1 MEDYRC
7 GHSSGFAPDSLFK
20 SHTRLTPFWG
30 TNLGKIILIGKINKN
45 ILFFNK
51 FLYLCRNKTY
61 FSLMIIEWWN
71 SLDLANKILWAV
83 TLSASLVFVI
93 QTVMTFLG
101 AAGDSDFDINTDI
114 DAGGADGSLDVD
126 TAAHEAAHPGSGM
139 NLLTFRNFINFLIG
153 FGWSAILLQKAVPA
167 TGLRMIISI
176 IVGVLLVALVMLL
189 FKWLTDMQ
197 ETGNINV
204 YKSAVDCQGAV
215 YLTIPGERAG
225 EGKVQITI
233 NNAVREYA
241 ALTDG
246 PTLKTGTRIR
256 VVDVVSATTLL
267 VEEINSVII

>member
-153 FGWSAILLQKAVPA
+153 FGWTAILLQKTVPA
-167 TGLRMIISI
+167 TGLRMLIAIA
-176 IVGVLLVALVMLL
+176 VGVVLVILVMLL

-204 YKSAVDCQGAV
+204 YKSAVDCQGTV